1 MKILILGNLRSGS
14 TTLFN
19 ALYKSMEG
27 YKGFCE
33 PYNPSETRFGDSK
46 STYSL
51 EYSNLIVKILPW
63 DLHSD
68 YSFFVVDNAFQNNMS
83 SVDFIKSFIINSLNN
98 YVINF
103 DKVILLNRK
112 NKLEQAQSYS
122 FASRNNLY
130 HNNYEYDDNFQD
142 LSRSFNLIKNHDD
155 ILDYLS
161 NNWKIPLIY
170 YEDLFLGNT
179 DNINNFVKN
188 YNLPIKDFKIL
199 YEYLNPKN
207 RYRQR

>member
-1 MKILILGNLRSGS
+1 MKILILANLRSGS

-19 ALYKSMEG
+19 ALYKSMKG

-33 PYNPSETRFGDSK
+33 PWNPSETKFGDSK

-51 EYSNLIVKILPW
+51 EYPNLIVKILPW
-63 DLHSD
+63 DLYFN
-68 YSFFVVDNAFQNNMS
+68 YSFKIIDDSFQSNII
-83 SVDFIKSFIINSLNN
+83 SVNYVKSCIINSLND

-112 NKLEQAQSYS
+112 NKLEQAQSNS
-122 FASRNNLY
+122 FAARNNLF
-130 HNNYEYDDNFQD
+130 HNNYEYDDFQD

-161 NNWKIPLIY
+161 NSWKIPLIY

-179 DNINNFVKN
+179 NNIDNFVKN
-188 YNLPIKDFKIL
+188 YDLPVKDFKIL

-207 RYRQR
+207 RYRQG